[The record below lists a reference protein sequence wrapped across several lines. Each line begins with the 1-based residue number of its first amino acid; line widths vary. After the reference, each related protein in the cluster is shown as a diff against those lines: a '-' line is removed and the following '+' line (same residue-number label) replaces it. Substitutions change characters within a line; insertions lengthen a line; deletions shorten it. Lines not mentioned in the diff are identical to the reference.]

1 MSAGEREARMPEG
14 GPTQRQRARTPR
26 RDAAASKRRILLAAL
41 HEFSENGLAG
51 ARIDAI
57 AERAQVSKPMIYSY
71 FGDKDELYKAA
82 LREAY
87 VQIRQGERKME
98 TDDMSPAEAI
108 HELVRFTLDHFVSK
122 PWFIRMLNTEN
133 LVGGDNIRG
142 IADAAEIQ
150 SPLIDQIR
158 DILERGARAGVFR
171 DGIDPVEF
179 YITLASLCYFPVSNK
194 HTLRAVFHVAIDDEW
209 LARKTADTAELLL
222 RYLAPG
228 SAKKTRTHGRDDE

>member
-1 MSAGEREARMPEG
+1 MTARRHTEPAASGPREARP
-14 GPTQRQRARTPR
+14 PK
-26 RDAAASKRRILLAAL
+26 RDAAASRRRILAAAL
-41 HEFSENGLAG
+41 EEFSSNGLAG

-87 VQIRQGERKME
+87 VQIRKGERKMH
-98 TDDMSPAEAI
+98 TADMTPAEAI

-158 DILERGARAGVFR
+158 DILERGARSGDFR
-171 DGIDPVEF
+171 AGIDPVEF

-194 HTLRAVFHVAIDDEW
+194 HTLRAVFDVAIDEDW
-209 LARKTADTAELLL
+209 LAWKTADTADLLL

-228 SAKKTRTHGRDDE
+228 PASDKTAHGRDDE

>member
-1 MSAGEREARMPEG
+1 MTTRRRSDPAVPGADEARP
-14 GPTQRQRARTPR
+14 PR
-26 RDAAASKRRILLAAL
+26 RDAAASRRRILAAAL
-41 HEFSENGLAG
+41 EEFSSNGLAG

-71 FGDKDELYKAA
+71 FGDKDELYRAA

-87 VQIRQGERKME
+87 VQIRKGERE
-98 TDDMSPAEAI
+98 VRTDDMTPTEAV

-133 LVGGDNIRG
+133 LVGGAHIRR

-150 SPLIDQIR
+150 SPLIDQIG
-158 DILERGARAGVFR
+158 DILERGARSGDFR
-171 DGIDPVEF
+171 PGIDPVEF

-194 HTLRAVFHVAIDDEW
+194 HTLRAVFHVAIDEDW
-209 LARKTADTAELLL
+209 LARKTEDTAELLL
-222 RYLAPG
+222 RYLAPEPARD
-228 SAKKTRTHGRDDE
+228 SLKTKTAHGRDDE

>member
-1 MSAGEREARMPEG
+1 MTTRRRSDPAVPGAYEARP
-14 GPTQRQRARTPR
+14 PR
-26 RDAAASKRRILLAAL
+26 RDAAASRRRILAAAL
-41 HEFSENGLAG
+41 EEFSSNGLAG

-71 FGDKDELYKAA
+71 FGDKDELYRAA

-87 VQIRQGERKME
+87 VQIRKGERE
-98 TDDMSPAEAI
+98 VRTDDMTPTEAV

-133 LVGGDNIRG
+133 LVGGAHIRR

-150 SPLIDQIR
+150 SPLIDQIG
-158 DILERGARAGVFR
+158 DILERGARSGDFR
-171 DGIDPVEF
+171 PGIDPVEF

-194 HTLRAVFHVAIDDEW
+194 HTLRAVFHVAIDEDW
-209 LARKTADTAELLL
+209 LARKTEDTAELLL
-222 RYLAPG
+222 RYLAPEP
-228 SAKKTRTHGRDDE
+228 ARDRLKKKTAHGRDDE